1 MLKSLL
7 ALLGRQPEDYQA
19 NVEIY
24 TWQTCP
30 FCIRAK
36 MLLGWKGV
44 KFTEYKIDGDEAARE
59 EMAKRAHGHR
69 SVPEI
74 FINNEHIGGCDE
86 LYALDKSGELDKR
99 LMQPA
104 DAVG

>member
-1 MLKSLL
+1 MLKPLL
-7 ALLGRQPEDYQA
+7 ALLGRKPQNYQA

-44 KFTEYKIDGDEAARE
+44 QFTEYKIDGDEQARNQ
-59 EMAKRAHGHR
+59 MAERANGQR

-86 LYALDKSGELDKR
+86 LYALDKSGELDQK
-99 LMQPA
+99 LMQSA